1 MCTSGM
7 QDVNGHERSENY
19 MNLNVC
25 HLARGRGGQLVSL
38 HAQGVHGLPACKP
51 LELCFHQVGLEAGEV
66 QRR

>member
-1 MCTSGM
+1 
-7 QDVNGHERSENY
+7 

-66 QRR
+66 QRREVVQVVPENVRQYSC

>member
-1 MCTSGM
+1 MCNSGM
-7 QDVNGHERSENY
+7 QDANIVDRSENC
-19 MNLNVC
+19 MNLNVG